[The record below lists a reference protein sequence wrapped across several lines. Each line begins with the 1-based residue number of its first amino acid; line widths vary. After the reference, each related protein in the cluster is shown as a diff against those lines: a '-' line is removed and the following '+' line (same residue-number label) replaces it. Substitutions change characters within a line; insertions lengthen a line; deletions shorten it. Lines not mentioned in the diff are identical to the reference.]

1 LKCVAYEAGDKQDS
15 PSGSPQLSM
24 EEYLAFFIMILDASI
39 PFLSHLVCRQF
50 SYIPYSNRRWA
61 HGHRVRKQR
70 GKEDERTNPWWDFCD
85 EFFGIS
91 GGLFGASGWFC
102 GILVDF
108 LIPYRKMRPWCMCK
122 DNLLYDWG
130 SKLKVI
136 CVDFLRAN
144 KECVK
149 YFNWNEIS
157 VRVII

>member
-1 LKCVAYEAGDKQDS
+1 
-15 PSGSPQLSM
+15 M

-91 GGLFGASGWFC
+91 GGLFGASSWFC
-102 GILVDF
+102 GFLVDF
-108 LIPYRKMRPWCMCK
+108 FNSLPQDATMMCK
-122 DNLLYDWG
+122 DDLLHNWG
-130 SKLKVI
+130 SKLKI
-136 CVDFLRAN
+136 TCLTSSEPIRNA
-144 KECVK
+144 
-149 YFNWNEIS
+149 WNILIEIK
-157 VRVII
+157 